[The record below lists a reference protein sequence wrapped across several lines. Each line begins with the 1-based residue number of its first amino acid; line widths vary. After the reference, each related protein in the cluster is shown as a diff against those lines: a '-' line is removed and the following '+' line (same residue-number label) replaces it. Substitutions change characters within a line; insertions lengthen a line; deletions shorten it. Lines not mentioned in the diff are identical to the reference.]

1 MRLYHSISTSGNFGD
16 DMNLWFWDAMLPG
29 WRDAEPDVTLFG
41 IGTIL
46 GRNILADHGRVLVCG
61 SGAGYGGIDG
71 IDRDRVDVAWVRGPR
86 TAAMIGLDPGL
97 AITDPAC
104 MVTTMP
110 RFSGLPQ
117 GTGGPIFIPHRST
130 ARLDLDWDRIG
141 RHAGLRVV
149 LPSGEAH
156 EVITEIATADL
167 VVTESMH
174 GAILADAFRVPW
186 VPVRISNEF
195 NDFKWRDWAESVE
208 VEMQVQDALALPRKL
223 WFVLGKAK
231 ARLRSAR
238 SVKPVPGG
246 GHGQPVSVPVPPS
259 DPLSAPA
266 DLGDAGRRRVKTL
279 ARTLAPLLEHA
290 IGRDLR
296 RASRAAPH
304 LSRDGVVADRI
315 DRIRDR
321 LAVVQHRIDRDPGRA

>member
-1 MRLYHSISTSGNFGD
+1 MRLYYSVSSSGNFGD
-16 DMNLWFWDAMLPG
+16 DMNEWFWDGLLTG

-46 GRNILADHGRVLVCG
+46 GQKILADHGRVLVCG
-61 SGAGYGGIDG
+61 SGAGYGGING
-71 IDRDRVDVAWVRGPR
+71 IDRSRVDVSWVRGPR
-86 TAAMIGLDPGL
+86 TAAMIGLDRAL

-117 GTGGPIFIPHRST
+117 GSGGAIFIPHRST
-130 ARLDLDWDRIG
+130 ARLDLDWGRIG

-149 LPSGEAH
+149 LPSGQAQ
-156 EVITEIATADL
+156 EVISEIAAADL

-195 NDFKWRDWAESVE
+195 NDFKWHDWAESVE
-208 VEMQVQDALALPRKL
+208 VRMQVQDALRLPRHVWLLLK
-223 WFVLGKAK
+223 GAK
-231 ARLRSAR
+231 DRMRALRKGQIFLPKDAAVS
-238 SVKPVPGG
+238 PG
-246 GHGQPVSVPVPPS
+246 
-259 DPLSAPA
+259 PA
-266 DLGDAGRRRVKTL
+266 QAAATDLGEQGRRRVKSL
-279 ARTLAPLLEHA
+279 ARTFAPA
-290 IGRDLR
+290 IEVALGRDLKR
-296 RASRAAPH
+296 VARTAPH

-315 DRIRDR
+315 DRIQDR
-321 LAVVQHRIDRDPGRA
+321 LALVQRRIDRDLGRA

>member
-1 MRLYHSISTSGNFGD
+1 MKLYYSISSGGNFGD
-16 DMNLWFWDAMLPG
+16 DMNAWFWDDLLSG

-46 GRNILADHGRVLVCG
+46 GRKILADHGRVLVCG
-61 SGAGYGGIDG
+61 SGAGYGSIDG
-71 IDRDRVDVAWVRGPR
+71 IDRDKVDVAWVRGPR
-86 TAAMIGLDPGL
+86 TAAMMGLDRGL

-110 RFSGLPQ
+110 RFSGLPR
-117 GTGGPIFIPHRST
+117 GTGGTIFIPHRST

-156 EVITEIATADL
+156 EVIARIAAADL

-174 GAILADAFRVPW
+174 GAIFADAFRVPW
-186 VPVRISNEF
+186 VPVRVSNEF
-195 NDFKWRDWAESVE
+195 NDFKWHDWAESVE
-208 VEMQVQDALALPRKL
+208 VRMQVQEALALPRRL
-223 WFVLGKAK
+223 WFRLADAQ
-231 ARLRSAR
+231 ARLRSGRAAR
-238 SVKPVPGG
+238 PGTDG
-246 GHGQPVSVPVPPS
+246 GDGRAV
-259 DPLSAPA
+259 SAPRTDPA
-266 DLGDAGRRRVKTL
+266 PSDLGDAGRRRVKGL
-279 ARTLAPLLEHA
+279 ARTLAPVLELA
-290 IGRDLR
+290 IGRDLK
-296 RASRAAPH
+296 RAGRAAPH

-321 LAVVQHRIDRDPGRA
+321 LARIQARIDRDPGRA